1 MIAQGTIVG
10 HRYRII
16 DLIGTG
22 GMAHVYRAVN
32 LSSR

>member
-16 DLIGTG
+16 DIIGTG
-22 GMAHVYRAVN
+22 GMAP
-32 LSSR
+32 